1 MTDSIALGFWA
12 KHCWAMELLNV
23 EEDDDLPE
31 ELKSIR
37 SNERFGDMVNEV
49 ITSAERDA
57 LLLLG
62 GIQHDIEAELCRKG
76 SPFKVMRKRSSDPW
90 QLNLHFQPRRGGKD
104 SFKAEVGARIYE
116 SSERN
121 MKLAVWI
128 WAKGGRSAEK
138 TFTEILAGTIEASM
152 DKNNGWAS
160 GVAFLFNEPLASPMF
175 AGMAEGSVDLLKV
188 RGAAREALAR
198 QDNDRLLRLVREL
211 RN

>member
-37 SNERFGDMVNEV
+37 SDERFGDMVNEV

-57 LLLLG
+57 LLLLV

-76 SPFKVMRKRSSDPW
+76 SPFKVTRKRSSDPW
-90 QLNLHFQPRRGGKD
+90 QLNLHFQPRRGRTD

-121 MKLAVWI
+121 MKLAIWI
-128 WAKGGRSAEK
+128 WARGGRSAEK
-138 TFTEILAGTIEASM
+138 TFTETLAGTVEAST

-160 GVAFLFNEPLASPMF
+160 GVAFLFNEPLASPVF
-175 AGMAEGSVDLLKV
+175 AGMAESSVDLLKV